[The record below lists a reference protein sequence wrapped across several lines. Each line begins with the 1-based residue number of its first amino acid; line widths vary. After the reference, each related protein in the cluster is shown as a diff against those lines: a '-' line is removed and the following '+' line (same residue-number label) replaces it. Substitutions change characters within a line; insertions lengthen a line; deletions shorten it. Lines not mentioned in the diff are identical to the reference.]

1 MKSNSPLVK
10 KISRAKTSLTTPA
23 AFLDLVLCV
32 QEVEPDMNQAIQ
44 FDATRWIVDA
54 FTAGI
59 FPRVNANG
67 DLSLNV
73 IDATPED
80 TKTLLARLSGHSE
93 DVILQMPRPDSDALY
108 LN

>member
-1 MKSNSPLVK
+1 MKETRRFN
-10 KISRAKTSLTTPA
+10 A
-23 AFLDLVLCV
+23 A
-32 QEVEPDMNQAIQ
+32 E
-44 FDATRWIVDA
+44 WIADA
-54 FTAGI
+54 FEAGI

-80 TKTLLARLSGHSE
+80 TEILLARLSGHSE
-93 DVILQMPRPDSDALY
+93 DVILQMPRPDSDFIY